1 MATTY
6 PPTYLSMKGIVN
18 IQPAHNSHLPNY
30 FGTLYLPIYAF
41 KRLGGNGHPLTYLGA
56 DGHSPCYLRR
66 YGHPPTY
73 LGGDGRPPCY
83 LGKYGHPPPY
93 LGKDGH
99 IQPII

>member
-56 DGHSPCYLRR
+56 DGHSPCHLRR
-66 YGHPPTY
+66 YGHPLTY

-83 LGKYGHPPPY
+83 LGKYGHPPSY